1 MGFKVTYTNSPTTE
15 HDDEDAYEFLDRGI
29 LKITESSGKTFYY
42 VMDFWNSLVADPGHD
57 PGASRVPPNPV

>member
-15 HDDEDAYEFLDRGI
+15 HGDQDTYEFLDRGI

-42 VMDFWNSLVADPGHD
+42 VMDVWNSLVADPGHD
-57 PGASRVPPNPV
+57 PGASRVPNPV